1 MYLIG
6 LDHRSRAL
14 YSTLTIMI
22 SLPATIKVVN
32 WTFSLMNG
40 ALKIDAALYAS
51 ISFIFFFLVAGFTG
65 MWLSH
70 VSLNISM
77 HDTMYV
83 VAHFHYVLSMGAV
96 FGLFAGF
103 YFWAP
108 KIFGKEINK
117 KLGEL
122 HYWTTFIGVNLTF
135 FPMHFSGIGGMPR
148 RIPDYP
154 DAFYLLN
161 VISSIGSAVTVVS
174 IIVFVE
180 VINDL
185 LYWRKRENIYISNV
199 NEA

>member
-1 MYLIG
+1 MTVYPLAIDKKCIRCG
-6 LDHRSRAL
+6 ECKNINEFHKSKSELYGVRGICKICRSIE
-14 YSTLTIMI
+14 S
-22 SLPATIKVVN
+22 
-32 WTFSLMNG
+32 
-40 ALKIDAALYAS
+40 
-51 ISFIFFFLVAGFTG
+51 
-65 MWLSH
+65 
-70 VSLNISM
+70 
-77 HDTMYV
+77 
-83 VAHFHYVLSMGAV
+83 
-96 FGLFAGF
+96 
-103 YFWAP
+103 
-108 KIFGKEINK
+108 KEINK

>member
-1 MYLIG
+1 
-6 LDHRSRAL
+6 
-14 YSTLTIMI
+14 
-22 SLPATIKVVN
+22 
-32 WTFSLMNG
+32 
-40 ALKIDAALYAS
+40 
-51 ISFIFFFLVAGFTG
+51 
-65 MWLSH
+65 
-70 VSLNISM
+70 
-77 HDTMYV
+77 
-83 VAHFHYVLSMGAV
+83 MGAV